1 MDVKKWGFL
10 FFFIIL
16 LAACNGDSRANE
28 TEEQDV
34 LRVYT
39 TIFPL
44 EDFSKKIGGNHVT
57 VTNLIPVGADAHTFE
72 PTPKDLID
80 VANGDV
86 FIYNG
91 AGLESFAEKLEQTLE
106 GEGVTFVK
114 AAQQIEQQNSDPDP
128 HVWLDPILAISLAEA
143 IKEAFIELMPEREEV
158 FTENFQTLKTEL
170 EQLDEEFRSLIAQAN
185 RDTIFVTHA
194 GYSYWEE
201 RYGIKQIGIM
211 GTSPTNEPSQRELKQ
226 IIELA
231 KAEDVNYILMERN
244 VQTNV
249 TDVVLE
255 ALDAEM
261 LYLYNLE
268 SIYEEERKNGEDYF
282 SLMRKNI
289 DTLQKALE

>member
-16 LAACNGDSRANE
+16 LAACSGDSRANE

-39 TIFPL
+39 TILPL